1 MHGSYTNHVQDVLI
15 VNERNMFPVNTFLGV
30 FILFDL

>member
-1 MHGSYTNHVQDVLI
+1 MHCLYADHVQDVLI
-15 VNERNMFPVNTFLGV
+15 VDKRNMFPVNTFLGV

>member
-1 MHGSYTNHVQDVLI
+1 MQGSYADHVQDVLI
-15 VNERNMFPVNTFLGV
+15 VDERNMFPVNTFLGV